1 MSSNDQADRL
11 AELIIARAKFV
22 ADERDRRKDAKGVIE
37 TYDRDIA
44 KLAEN
49 INAGQ
54 ADLFGKDEDAD

>member
-22 ADERDRRKDAKGVIE
+22 HEEKERRKDAKGVLE

-44 KLAEN
+44 KLAED
-49 INAGQ
+49 INVGQ
-54 ADLFGKDEDAD
+54 PELFEEP